1 MDEILPESSRKYG
14 SKLAGG
20 HLGPSEAIL
29 APRTQAKD
37 ISDL

>member
-1 MDEILPESSRKYG
+1 MDEILPQSSRKYA
-14 SKLAGG
+14 SQLAEG
-20 HLGPSEAIL
+20 HRAPLEAML